1 MDQATLINTT
11 KYILEGSGV
20 TLTVYFV
27 TLLFSIPLGIICAM
41 GKLSRF
47 KILKF
52 ILGIYTWVFR
62 GTPLLLQL
70 MFVYYGLQI
79 IVSGTFLEPFL
90 TFEPLT
96 AACVAFVI
104 NYAAYFTEI
113 FRAGIQS
120 INRGQYEAAQ
130 ALGMTP
136 WITMK
141 RVVLP
146 QAIKVII
153 PPLGNEGITLVKDT
167 ALCFCIAL
175 PEILHHAQVTV
186 SREVDVTAYF
196 IAALIYLLLSWIII
210 QVFNKIEK
218 RFAYY

>member
-1 MDQATLINTT
+1 MDFDTLATTT
-11 KYILEGSGV
+11 VYILEGTSV
-20 TLTVYFV
+20 TIKVYFM
-27 TLLFSIPLGIICAM
+27 TLLFSIPLGIVCAI

-47 KILKF
+47 RILKF
-52 ILGIYTWVFR
+52 ILFIYTWVFR

-70 MFVYYGLQI
+70 MFVYFGLQI
-79 IVSGTFLEPFL
+79 MASGTFLQDIL
-90 TFEPLT
+90 TFEPIE
-96 AACVAFVI
+96 AAYVAFII
-104 NYAAYFTEI
+104 NYTAYFTEI

-120 INRGQYEAAQ
+120 INKGQYEAAQ

-136 WITMK
+136 WLTMR

-146 QAIKVII
+146 QAVKVII
-153 PPLGNEGITLVKDT
+153 PPLGNEGVTLVKDT

-186 SREVDVTAYF
+186 SREFDVTAYF
-196 IAALIYLLLSWIII
+196 IAAAIYLVLSLIII
-210 QVFNKIEK
+210 QVFRKVEN